1 MNDRV
6 STVSPGES
14 LYARCVGAVRD
25 AAGGFPDIR
34 TGSNKR
40 YTIPDAVMSAF
51 AVFFLQSPSW
61 LSCQRTMQGE
71 KGENNAR
78 TLFDIKNVP
87 VDNHVRNLLDPA
99 PPELLHGAY
108 WNLLGVLEG
117 CGALERFRVL
127 GGLTPVAL
135 DGTDFHSSEK
145 ISCPNCLVTRHA
157 DGRTV
162 FSHKA
167 VTPVIVAPNVRQV
180 VPLRPEFCAPQDG
193 AQKQDCEINASKRW
207 MDDTADW
214 LRGAKAV
221 LLGDDLYAHVPFC
234 RKVLLHSL
242 HFLFTCLRESHKA
255 TYEWLD
261 LLDARDFHI
270 VIETRRDPDG
280 RKRTWTVR
288 FVKGVPLSGE
298 DGALRVNW
306 IELTVT
312 DAKGRQ
318 TYSNSWVTDLDV
330 NDGNA
335 VALAACGRARWNIEN
350 GNNNVLKTKGYHL
363 EHNFGHGEK
372 HLANTLASLNILAFL
387 SHTVLELVGRY
398 YASIRA
404 RLGSRSEFFLH
415 LHVLTVYHLFRSWEE
430 IEDFIMR
437 TLEIGPHAP
446 AAPPELTSK
455 GLIRRYSGHKH

>member
-1 MNDRV
+1 
-6 STVSPGES
+6 
-14 LYARCVGAVRD
+14 
-25 AAGGFPDIR
+25 
-34 TGSNKR
+34 
-40 YTIPDAVMSAF
+40 MSAF

-61 LSCQRTMQGE
+61 LSCQRAMQGK

-78 TLFDIKNVP
+78 TLFCVGTVP
-87 VDNHVRNLLDPA
+87 TDNHVRSLLDPA

-108 WNLLGVLEG
+108 WALLGVLED

-127 GGLTPVAL
+127 DGLTPVAL

-167 VTPVIVAPNVRQV
+167 VTPVIVAPNVRQA
-180 VPLRPEFCAPQDG
+180 VPLRPEFCVPQDG

-207 MDDTADW
+207 LDDTSDW

-255 TYEWLD
+255 AYEWID
-261 LLDARDFHI
+261 LLESRDI
-270 VIETRRDPDG
+270 QTVIETRRDPDG

-288 FVKGVPLSGE
+288 FAKGVPLTGE

-312 DAKGRQ
+312 DAHGRQ

-330 NDGNA
+330 HAGNA
-335 VALAACGRARWNIEN
+335 VALAACGRARWKVEN

-363 EHNFGHGEK
+363 EPNFGHGEK

-398 YASIRA
+398 YASIRT
-404 RLGSRSEFFLH
+404 RLGSRSDLLLH
-415 LHVLTVYHLFRSWEE
+415 LRVLTVHHLFRSWDEA
-430 IEDFIMR
+430 EDFIMR
-437 TLEIGPHAP
+437 SLEIGPHAP
-446 AAPPELTSK
+446 AAPPELTTK
-455 GLIRRYSGHKH
+455 GLIRRYAARKR